1 MLAFF
6 MIRIIKNKRRN
17 GVNIRLAQWEDT
29 ETICHLL
36 KQMGYSQPLKVVQ
49 EQFQRLSKDPN
60 AITLVAA
67 DDSHVYGVLSLY
79 FIPQIALK
87 GDFAKICYLCV
98 DENMRSKGVG
108 HLFVQEA
115 ERLARQRGC
124 DRMELHSGM
133 QRPLAHQF
141 YLREGYAEAP
151 KYFRKPLNY

>member
-1 MLAFF
+1 M
-6 MIRIIKNKRRN
+6 
-17 GVNIRLAQWEDT
+17 NIRLAQWEDT
-29 ETICHLL
+29 ETICYLL

-49 EQFQRLSKDPN
+49 EQFQILSKDPN

-67 DDSHVYGVLSLY
+67 DDLKVYGVLSLY
-79 FIPQIALK
+79 FIPQIALE

-108 HLFVQEA
+108 HLLAQEA

-124 DRMELHSGM
+124 ERMELHSGI

-141 YLREGYAEAP
+141 YLREGYVEAP
-151 KYFRKPLNY
+151 KYFRKALN

>member
-36 KQMGYSQPLKVVQ
+36 KQMGYSQPLKVVE

-108 HLFVQEA
+108 HLLVQEA